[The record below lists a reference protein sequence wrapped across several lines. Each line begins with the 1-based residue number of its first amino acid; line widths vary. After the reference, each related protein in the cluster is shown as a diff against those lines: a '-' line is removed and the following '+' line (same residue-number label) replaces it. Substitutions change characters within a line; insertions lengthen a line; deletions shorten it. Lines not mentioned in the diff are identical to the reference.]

1 MVIELDAPVDID
13 NRSELERVLAIRRL
27 GCLAL
32 DLSIRAFEI
41 KHASQQELADLTEKV
56 SKMTRILDELAER
69 D

>member
-1 MVIELDAPVDID
+1 MVIELDEPVDTQ

-32 DLSIRAFEI
+32 DVSILAFEI
-41 KHASQQELADLTEKV
+41 KHASQQELAKLTEKV
-56 SKMTRILDELAER
+56 SKMTRLLDGLAER

>member
-1 MVIELDAPVDID
+1 MVIELDAPVELD
-13 NRSELERVLAIRRL
+13 NKSELEKFLAVRRL

-56 SKMTRILDELAER
+56 TRMARLLDELVER

>member
-13 NRSELERVLAIRRL
+13 KRSELEKVLAVRRL

-32 DLSIRAFEI
+32 DVSIRAFEI

-56 SKMTRILDELAER
+56 TRMARLMDELVER

>member
-1 MVIELDAPVDID
+1 MVIELDEPVDVE

-32 DLSIRAFEI
+32 DVSILAFEI
-41 KHASQQELADLTEKV
+41 KHASQQELAELTDKV
-56 SKMTRILDELAER
+56 SKMTRLLHGLVER